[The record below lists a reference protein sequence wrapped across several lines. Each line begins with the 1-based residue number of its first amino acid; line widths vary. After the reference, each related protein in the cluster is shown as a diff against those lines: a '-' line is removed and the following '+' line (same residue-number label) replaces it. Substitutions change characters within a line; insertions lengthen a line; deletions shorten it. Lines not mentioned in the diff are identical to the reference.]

1 MRPRSGRRSSAKER
15 EVAWRDDPKTVETAP
30 RREKAVSRVS
40 KELCGLIDNPQ
51 NIARVHREQ
60 DARIRAAAALASVD
74 GRMSPRAWAEGL
86 ADMIGFILGSDE
98 SVPNDRIDEIAA
110 SIGRVIAAVAH
121 AEREQ
126 REDSPSTANM

>member
-1 MRPRSGRRSSAKER
+1 MTPKRSRP
-15 EVAWRDDPKTVETAP
+15 PP
-30 RREKAVSRVS
+30 RQEKAVSRVS
-40 KELCGLIDNPQ
+40 KELSGLIDNPQ
-51 NIARVHREQ
+51 RIAQVRREQ

-126 REDSPSTANM
+126 REDSDP